1 MDPSLTSTDQTAD
14 HSVPLLTIN
23 EVATRLCVTP
33 RFVRR
38 LVAERRIVF
47 HRIGKFIRFDPSE
60 VDALIH
66 EGRVE
71 RGESSSDGR

>member
-1 MDPSLTSTDQTAD
+1 MDLSRISTDPEAA
-14 HSVPLLTIN
+14 HSTQLLTIN
-23 EVATRLCVTP
+23 EVATRLGVTP

-47 HRIGKFIRFDPSE
+47 HRIGKFIRFDPVE
-60 VDALIH
+60 VDALID

-71 RGESSSDGR
+71 RRP

>member
-1 MDPSLTSTDQTAD
+1 MDLSRISTDPEAARST
-14 HSVPLLTIN
+14 PLLTIN
-23 EVATRLCVTP
+23 EVATRLGVTP

-47 HRIGKFIRFDPSE
+47 HRIGKFIRFDPVE
-60 VDALIH
+60 VDALID

-71 RGESSSDGR
+71 RRA

>member
-1 MDPSLTSTDQTAD
+1 MVPSPTSTKPAAD
-14 HSVPLLTIN
+14 RPAPLLTVN
-23 EVATRLCVTP
+23 DVATRLGVTR

-47 HRIGKFIRFDPSE
+47 HRIGKFIRFDPAE
-60 VDALIH
+60 IDALIH

-71 RGESSSDGR
+71 RGL